1 MVEVIEKNKKRQKT
15 DKYDPQGGLTNL
27 NFYEGIADEEEPRVG
42 GQQLVIKF
50 RDNEEKEVGV

>member
-42 GQQLVIKF
+42 GQ
-50 RDNEEKEVGV
+50 